1 MVHVRG
7 VEKERTPEEHEVV
20 SQHDDSGFAD
30 LSPAS
35 PSSRSLAKSFRW
47 REPLIG
53 TNFKTN
59 EERNH

>member
-1 MVHVRG
+1 
-7 VEKERTPEEHEVV
+7 V

-35 PSSRSLAKSFRW
+35 PSSRSLAKSSNW

-59 EERNH
+59 EELNH